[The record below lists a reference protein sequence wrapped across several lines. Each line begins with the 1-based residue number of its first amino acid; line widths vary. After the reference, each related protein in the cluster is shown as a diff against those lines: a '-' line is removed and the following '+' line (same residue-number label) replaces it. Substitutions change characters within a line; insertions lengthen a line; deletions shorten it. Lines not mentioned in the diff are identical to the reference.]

1 MDIDQTLLGLGSVLS
16 RFESLF
22 GFLFTSNLDGQNTR
36 TVLSL
41 DLLVVNCL
49 QGLLL
54 FFLVGEGNKTVT
66 SAATVASGH
75 NAGLSNVEALEDLGK
90 SDVVNSE
97 GQVGNEESG
106 LGRRSF
112 SDGLL
117 LTRLLLLLS
126 VVGSRGSS
134 SNVVVATTSTTTAT
148 AATTTTAT
156 TSGLTTSGCLGQ

>member
-1 MDIDQTLLGLGSVLS
+1 MS

-36 TVLSL
+36 AILSL

-49 QGLLL
+49 QCLLL
-54 FFLVGEGNKTVT
+54 FFLVSEGNKAVT

-75 NAGLSNVEALEDLGK
+75 NAGLSDVEAFEDLGK

-97 GQVGNEESG
+97 GQVGNKESS

-112 SDGLL
+112 SDGFL

-126 VVGSRGSS
+126 VVGSRGNS
-134 SNVVVATTSTTTAT
+134 SNVVVATTSTTSATAT
-148 AATTTTAT
+148 TATTTT
-156 TSGLTTSGCLGQ
+156 TSGLTTTSSYLEQ